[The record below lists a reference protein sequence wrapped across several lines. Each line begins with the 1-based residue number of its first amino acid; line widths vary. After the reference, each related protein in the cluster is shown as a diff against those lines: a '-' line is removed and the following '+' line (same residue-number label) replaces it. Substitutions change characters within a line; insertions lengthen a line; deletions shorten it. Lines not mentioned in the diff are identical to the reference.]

1 MISQEFTGTLF
12 NSIAFSHEPFFDRVP
27 AEDFQT
33 SATTPNTTASVKD
46 MYSQPQDSFPD
57 TFPPTYAPFRRM
69 SADTQTSSAESA
81 TYPSPDHKPNDK
93 MNSLVLPPIHDL
105 PRPLSPGNS
114 DGSSTRSPQWPQ
126 PPHQQPSLH
135 HHHPHHQQHHQHHQA
150 PPQHHHNP
158 YHHQQ
163 APASSHLQQFQFP
176 PIDHHNARRPQLH
189 ISPPA
194 DHRTLQTASYPTP
207 TSTSTTASAYPSSAP
222 AATNAAPAPGYGS
235 YPLRRPEDQQPQ
247 QTPAGH
253 YRGVAPPPP
262 VVTPATL
269 AAAVGTQTRRRGKLP
284 KPVTEFL
291 KKWLLAHTDH
301 PYPTEDE
308 KKWLCSETGLSMS
321 QVSNWMINAR
331 RRILAPAAK
340 ANAAAAAAAA
350 AANANAAAITSSAT
364 AAAATPYY
372 SRSPPIRT
380 VSGSSADSPYGN
392 GSHYSAPRR
401 ESYAP
406 YPMPASRSTN
416 THQPSYSSPATTYPS
431 SAPPY
436 SAAYHFQSGSAS
448 STTGPATT
456 STTNP
461 PPALSAYAS
470 ATTLAPFG
478 DSHEPV
484 DRTKSPAGDF
494 AYAPQ

>member
-1 MISQEFTGTLF
+1 
-12 NSIAFSHEPFFDRVP
+12 
-27 AEDFQT
+27 
-33 SATTPNTTASVKD
+33 

-126 PPHQQPSLH
+126 PPHHQPTQPSL
-135 HHHPHHQQHHQHHQA
+135 HHQQHHQQQHQHH
-150 PPQHHHNP
+150 HHHNP

-163 APASSHLQQFQFP
+163 HQQAPPSSHLQQFQFP

-222 AATNAAPAPGYGS
+222 AATAAGAYGS
-235 YPLRRPEDQQPQ
+235 YPIRRPEDQQQSQ
-247 QTPAGH
+247 QQQQA

-321 QVSNWMINAR
+321 QVSNWMINVCRSSLIPLCSLYDAR
-331 RRILAPAAK
+331 VLIC
-340 ANAAAAAAAA
+340 
-350 AANANAAAITSSAT
+350 
-364 AAAATPYY
+364 
-372 SRSPPIRT
+372 
-380 VSGSSADSPYGN
+380 
-392 GSHYSAPRR
+392 
-401 ESYAP
+401 
-406 YPMPASRSTN
+406 
-416 THQPSYSSPATTYPS
+416 
-431 SAPPY
+431 
-436 SAAYHFQSGSAS
+436 
-448 STTGPATT
+448 
-456 STTNP
+456 
-461 PPALSAYAS
+461 
-470 ATTLAPFG
+470 
-478 DSHEPV
+478 
-484 DRTKSPAGDF
+484 
-494 AYAPQ
+494 